1 MKAKAIL
8 AGFFVICGLLF
19 LNKPVIADYQLDP
32 DQLRAE
38 LHAVGIKTGKI
49 GKVGDVPY
57 LEAELPDGASVS
69 DICQAVPLLKEN
81 LPESL
86 GVIAISNRLHSS
98 LIRGGKDEPFVTNV
112 DQIKIVLDTKV
123 KSKDAFPEFDKKLAG
138 KESHFVVDRP
148 KQVLAL
154 YEFGQL
160 VLFLPVATGKP
171 GQETPKI
178 SGIVQG
184 KIADLWLKKN
194 QTVMSW
200 VVELSPSICVYGGL
214 MDGIFSTA
222 GSIKTYPSEA
232 EKFFRRVKVDVTS
245 FEVR

>member
-8 AGFFVICGLLF
+8 VGLFVICGLLF

-32 DQLRAE
+32 DQLRTE

-86 GVIAISNRLHSS
+86 GVIAISNRLHPD
-98 LIRGGKDEPFVTNV
+98 LIRGREGEPFTTELQWLKV
-112 DQIKIVLDTKV
+112 VLDTKV
-123 KSKDAFPEFDKKLAG
+123 KSKGAYPEFDERLAG

-148 KQVLAL
+148 KQVLTL

-160 VLFLPVATGKP
+160 VLFLPVSTGNP
-171 GQETPKI
+171 DQETPKI
-178 SGIVQG
+178 SGVVQG
-184 KIADLWLKKN
+184 KAVDLWIEKY
-194 QTVMSW
+194 QVAMFW
-200 VVELSPSICVYGGL
+200 VVKMSPSICVYGGL
-214 MDGIFSTA
+214 MDGMFTTG